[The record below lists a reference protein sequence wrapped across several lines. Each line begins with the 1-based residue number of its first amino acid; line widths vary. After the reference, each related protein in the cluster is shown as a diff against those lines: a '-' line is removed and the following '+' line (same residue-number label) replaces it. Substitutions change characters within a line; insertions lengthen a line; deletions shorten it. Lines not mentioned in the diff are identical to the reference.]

1 MPSIC
6 FDERKFALPPVS
18 AADEDGLVL
27 IGGRPT
33 PERIVQAYAKGIFP
47 WYNDDSLPL
56 WFSPDPRFVLFPEE
70 LHVSRSMSKVLR
82 RGEFVFKLDTAFENV
97 ITACAT
103 TKRAGQDGTWIT
115 SSMQEAY
122 TLLHHQGIAH
132 SAETWTDG
140 ELVGGIYGLRLGN
153 VFFGESMF
161 SVCPNASKFAFIRYV
176 QQLKEEGV
184 TLVDCQ
190 VHSEHVEA
198 LGARL
203 ISRSDYL
210 NRLSQAISF

>member
-33 PERIVQAYAKGIFP
+33 PERIAQAYAKGIFP
-47 WYNDDSLPL
+47 WNNDDSLPL

-103 TKRAGQDGTWIT
+103 TRREGQDGTWIT
-115 SSMQEAY
+115 PSMQEAY
-122 TLLHHQGIAH
+122 TLLHNQGIAH

-161 SVCPNASKFAFIRYV
+161 SIRPNASKFAFIRYV